1 MKNITGLSVI
11 WRKLFIATA
20 LVAFIGLPAALNAQ
34 KTAYFKANGK
44 KINIASF
51 NAQVNQLMKDVG
63 VPGLSLAV
71 ISDNRVVF
79 FNTYGYKQLS
89 NKTVADKETIFEACS
104 LSKSF
109 LVFATHRLVDEGK
122 LDLDKPLYQ
131 YLAYAPLEHDPRY
144 KLITARMVLSHSS
157 GMENWKYEN
166 NPDSIDI
173 LGEPGKKFIY
183 SGEGYQYLAKVVESI
198 IQQPYSTYIRE
209 LVFDPLRLKRTFY
222 QYEQGGA
229 YPSNYAVGH
238 NNFGDEVEKL
248 KNLKPIPASGVHTIA
263 QDFATLVTALFNKKY
278 LSAGRVRDIMTPVV
292 KLSDEYPL
300 FYGPGFEVMYAKGD
314 TIISH
319 GGNNPG
325 FKNQMF
331 YSTRKK
337 CGIVYLSNGD
347 LGKLMSNRLAS
358 LAVGLDVS
366 PIFKGDF
373 YEQYPCHA
381 LDLFKTFREK
391 NDTAML
397 AKLEELKARTVGKIG
412 MNTLNQLAD
421 MVASGGEMMLAKKL
435 AEENIKLYPESAQ
448 AYYLLG
454 QINLYQKEYRLAY
467 NHLRKARD
475 LKYNDDPGI
484 DHDIKRCAEMIG
496 EK

>member
-11 WRKLFIATA
+11 CGKLFIAMA
-20 LVAFIGLPAALNAQ
+20 VVAFIAPAQLNAQ
-34 KTAYFKANGK
+34 KAAYFTANGK
-44 KINIASF
+44 KINIESF

-71 ISDNRVVF
+71 INDNRVVY

-89 NKTVADKETIFEACS
+89 NKTVVDKETIFEACS

-122 LDLDKPLYQ
+122 LDLDKPMYE
-131 YLAYAPLEHDPRY
+131 YLPYPALEHDPRY
-144 KLITARMVLSHSS
+144 KLITARMALSHSS
-157 GMENWKYEN
+157 GLENWKYEN
-166 NPDSIDI
+166 NEDSLDI
-173 LGEPGKKFIY
+173 LDEPGKKFIY
-183 SGEGYQYLAKVVESI
+183 SGEGYQYLAKVIESI
-198 IQQPYSTYIRE
+198 IHKPYSTYIRE
-209 LVFDPLRLKRTFY
+209 LVFDPLHLNRTFY

-229 YPSNYAVGH
+229 YPTNYAMGH
-238 NNFGDEVEKL
+238 NNFGAEVEKL

-263 QDFATLVTALFNKKY
+263 QDFATLIAAVFNKKY
-278 LSAGRVRDIMTPVV
+278 LSAGRIRDIMKPVV
-292 KLSDEYPL
+292 KLSDVTPL
-300 FYGPGFEVMYAKGD
+300 YYGSGFEVIYLKGD

-325 FKNQMF
+325 FKNEMF
-331 YSTRKK
+331 YSVNKK
-337 CGIVYLSNGD
+337 CGLVYLSNGD
-347 LGKLMSNRLAS
+347 LGKLMSNRLAR
-358 LAVGLDVS
+358 LAVNLDVS
-366 PIFKGDF
+366 TIFKDDF
-373 YEQYPCHA
+373 YEQYPCYA

-397 AKLEELKARTVGKIG
+397 AKLEKLKAKTGGKIG

-421 MVASGGEMMLAKKL
+421 MVASGGEMVLAKKL
-435 AEENIKLYPESAQ
+435 AEENTKLYPGSAQ

-454 QINLYQKEYRLAY
+454 QINMYQKDYRLAY
-467 NHLRKARD
+467 NHLRKAKD
-475 LKYNDDPGI
+475 LKYNDDPGL
-484 DHDIKRCAEMIG
+484 DHDIKRLAEMIG